1 MRRARI
7 QLVMLALVAIASATY
22 YAASVVGT
30 MREIYGDRVAQA
42 PTTHGY
48 RLNVV
53 SGLSPAAS
61 EAGIQYGDRILA
73 INGHPF
79 TGNNVYLEEL
89 RKSHAGDSLAL
100 TIQPQGSAAGATPPP
115 PRTVEVR
122 LAPVYATR
130 PGLLD
135 LLGRVF
141 FLSVIFPFGCLALGV
156 WVVAARPRDWNA
168 WFLLGILEYF
178 IIIFGENRYWPGAI
192 YAFQNFWSTLGL
204 IAGPLSIMYFGI
216 YFPERARL
224 DVSLPWI
231 KWVLTGLLV
240 ALLPVAL
247 CDALGFAFSFQS
259 IAWLVPASPL
269 IFRSLTFLAM
279 ASISIYFFCLAQKA
293 GTATSPDAK
302 RRLRIQYVGSTIAN
316 APLFLLILY
325 SMFTGHDIGYG
336 VPPWLV
342 ISALLIFTLFP
353 ISLAYVVVVHRAMD
367 LRIIM
372 RQGTKYAFARSSLW
386 VIRILTGYI
395 LVTAAIKVYL
405 HNSLNLVSVALI
417 ASLAGLLLFFRF
429 RTSKSLSL
437 WIDRKFFREAYSAE
451 QVLSELATQV
461 QGFTETPAL
470 IRTVSECISKA
481 LHVDRI
487 AILLRSGDTFQLQ
500 YAAGVEVGG
509 KVLLPEN
516 SKTIANLDAV
526 KKPAS
531 VYLDNPDAW
540 LVAATDAE
548 RAALREL
555 GAEML
560 IPLSGSNRLLGVM
573 ALGPKRSE
581 EPYSRTDRGLLQ
593 SVALHTGL
601 SIENSEL
608 VHLLVVEAGKRERIN
623 REIEVA
629 REVQERFLPQ
639 SYPAIP
645 GVELAGAYRPAQTVG
660 GDYYDFIEMKQAGS
674 DAVSLGIAIGDVSG
688 KGISAA
694 LLMAS
699 LRASLR
705 GLTRKSNGDLATM
718 MHEVNELVYEAS
730 ASNRYATFFFAELEP
745 VSRRLTYVNAG
756 HNAPALIRHHQN
768 RDTEPEI
775 IRLEAG
781 GPVIGLLAS
790 ANYEQSTLML
800 RPGDILLAFTD
811 GISEAMTVDGDEWSE
826 DRLIERLVSCPDMPA
841 AALVKCLFDAA
852 DEFAAG
858 APQHDDMTLLVLK
871 MLPASPALT
880 AATAL

>member
-53 SGLSPAAS
+53 SGLTPEAS

-100 TIQPQGSAAGATPPP
+100 TIQPQSSAAAATPPP
-115 PRTVEVR
+115 SRTVAVR

-168 WFLLGILEYF
+168 WFLLGILQYF

-231 KWVLTGLLV
+231 KWVLTGFLV
-240 ALLPVAL
+240 ALLPIAL

-259 IAWLVPASPL
+259 IAWLVPASPS
-269 IFRSLTFLAM
+269 IFRGLTFLAM

-367 LRIIM
+367 LRIIV

-395 LVTAAIKVYL
+395 LVTAAMKVYL
-405 HNSLNLVSVALI
+405 HNSLNPVSVALI
-417 ASLAGLLLFFRF
+417 AGLGGLLLFFRF
-429 RTSKSLSL
+429 RTSKTLSL

-451 QVLSELATQV
+451 QVLNELATQV
-461 QGFTETPAL
+461 QRFTETPAL
-470 IRTVSECISKA
+470 IRTVSECIAQRPPCRPHRRAAA
-481 LHVDRI
+481 LRRHLPA
-487 AILLRSGDTFQLQ
+487 AIRARRGHGRANLLLQ
-500 YAAGVEVGG
+500 R
-509 KVLLPEN
+509 N
-516 SKTIANLDAV
+516 SKTIANLDMV
-526 KKPAS
+526 KNPAN

-540 LVAATDAE
+540 LLAATDAE

-560 IPLSGSNRLLGVM
+560 IPLRGSNRLLGVM

-660 GDYYDFIEMKQAGS
+660 GDYYDFIEMKRAAGET
-674 DAVSLGIAIGDVSG
+674 GTGG
-688 KGISAA
+688 
-694 LLMAS
+694 
-699 LRASLR
+699 
-705 GLTRKSNGDLATM
+705 
-718 MHEVNELVYEAS
+718 
-730 ASNRYATFFFAELEP
+730 FAGHCDR
-745 VSRRLTYVNAG
+745 RRLRQ
-756 HNAPALIRHHQN
+756 RHLGGAAHGQ
-768 RDTEPEI
+768 PES
-775 IRLEAG
+775 
-781 GPVIGLLAS
+781 LAARTHS
-790 ANYEQSTLML
+790 QE
-800 RPGDILLAFTD
+800 
-811 GISEAMTVDGDEWSE
+811 
-826 DRLIERLVSCPDMPA
+826 
-841 AALVKCLFDAA
+841 
-852 DEFAAG
+852 
-858 APQHDDMTLLVLK
+858 
-871 MLPASPALT
+871 
-880 AATAL
+880 

>member
-22 YAASVVGT
+22 YAASVTGT
-30 MREIYGDRVAQA
+30 MQEIYGDRVAQA

-53 SGLSPAAS
+53 LGLSSEAS

-79 TGNNVYLEEL
+79 TGNSVYLEEL
-89 RKSHAGDSLAL
+89 RKSHAGDSIEF
-100 TIQPQGSAAGATPPP
+100 TIQPQTSAAASTPPP
-115 PRTVEVR
+115 PRTVAVR

-204 IAGPLSIMYFGI
+204 ITGPLSIMYFGI

-240 ALLPVAL
+240 ALLPIAL

-259 IAWLVPASPL
+259 IAWLVPASPS
-269 IFRSLTFLAM
+269 IFRGLTFLAM

-293 GTATSPDAK
+293 ATAISPDAK
-302 RRLRIQYVGSTIAN
+302 RRLQIQYVGSTIAN

-386 VIRILTGYI
+386 VLRILIGYI
-395 LVTAAIKVYL
+395 LVTAAIRVYL
-405 HNSLNLVSVALI
+405 HNSLNPVSVALI
-417 ASLAGLLLFFRF
+417 AGLGGLLLFFRF
-429 RTSKSLSL
+429 RTSKQLSS
-437 WIDRKFFREAYSAE
+437 WIDRKFFREAYSQE
-451 QVLSELATQV
+451 QILNELANQAQT
-461 QGFTETPAL
+461 FTETPAL
-470 IRTVSECISKA
+470 IHTVSECIGNA
-481 LHVDRI
+481 LHIDRI
-487 AILLRSGDTFQLQ
+487 AVLLRSGDTFRLQ
-500 YAAGVEVGG
+500 YAQGVDLDSSN
-509 KVLLPEN
+509 LLLSGT
-516 SKTIANLDAV
+516 SKTITNLDMV
-526 KKPAS
+526 KSPAN
-531 VYLDNPDAW
+531 VYLDDPDAW
-540 LVAATDAE
+540 LLAASDAE
-548 RAALREL
+548 RSALREL

-560 IPLSGSNRLLGVM
+560 IPLRGRNRLLGVM

-593 SVALHTGL
+593 SVAMHTGL

-608 VHLLVVEAGKRERIN
+608 MHSLALEAGKRERIN

-639 SYPAIP
+639 SYPAIA

-660 GDYYDFIEMKQAGS
+660 GDYYDFIEMKVAGS
-674 DAVSLGIAIGDVSG
+674 NTPSLGIAIGDVSG

-705 GLTRKSNGDLATM
+705 GLTRKSDCDLAEM
-718 MHEVNELVYEAS
+718 MSEVNELVYEAS
-730 ASNRYATFFFAELEP
+730 ASNRYATFFFARLDP
-745 VSRRLTYVNAG
+745 ASRMLTYVNGG
-756 HNAPALIRHHQN
+756 HNAPAVIR
-768 RDTEPEI
+768 RAGPDGKREV

-781 GPVIGLLAS
+781 GAVIGLLPIS
-790 ANYEQSTLML
+790 RYEQSTLTL
-800 RPGDILLAFTD
+800 QPGDILLAFTD
-811 GISEAMTVDGDEWSE
+811 GISEAMTADGEEWSE
-826 DRLIERLVSCPDMPA
+826 DRLIEHLVNSPDMPA
-841 AALVKCLFDAA
+841 KELVKRLFDAA
-852 DEFAAG
+852 DDFAAG
-858 APQHDDMTLLVLK
+858 APQHDDMTLFVLK
-871 MLPASPALT
+871 MLPASPQ
-880 AATAL
+880 

>member
-7 QLVMLALVAIASATY
+7 QLVMLALVAAASATY

-30 MREIYGDRVAQA
+30 IREIYGDRVAQA

-53 SGLSPAAS
+53 SGLSPEAS
-61 EAGIQYGDRILA
+61 EAGIQNGDRILA

-89 RKSHAGDSLAL
+89 RKAHAGDSLAL
-100 TIQPQGSAAGATPPP
+100 TIQPQGSAAAATPPP

-130 PGLLD
+130 PGFLD
-135 LLGRVF
+135 LVGRVF
-141 FLSVIFPFGCLALGV
+141 FLSVIFPFGCLVLGV
-156 WVVAARPRDWNA
+156 WVVAARPRDRNA
-168 WFLLGILEYF
+168 WFLFGILQYF
-178 IIIFGENRYWPGAI
+178 IILFGENRYWPGAI

-231 KWVLTGLLV
+231 KWVLTGFLV
-240 ALLPVAL
+240 ALVPIAL
-247 CDALGFAFSFQS
+247 CDAVGFAFSFQS
-259 IAWLVPASPL
+259 IAWLVPASPS
-269 IFRSLTFLAM
+269 IFRGLTFLAM

-316 APLFLLILY
+316 APLFLLVLY
-325 SMFTGHDIGYG
+325 SMLTGHDIGYG

-405 HNSLNLVSVALI
+405 HNSLNPVSVALI
-417 ASLAGLLLFFRF
+417 AGLGGLLLFFRF
-429 RTSKSLSL
+429 RTSKTLSL
-437 WIDRKFFREAYSAE
+437 WVDRKFFREAYSSD
-451 QVLSELATQV
+451 QVLSELANQA

-470 IRTVSECISKA
+470 IQTVSDCIANA

-487 AILLRSGDTFQLQ
+487 AVLLRHGDTFQLQ
-500 YAAGVEVGG
+500 YAHGMDMGAGM
-509 KVLLPEN
+509 LLSDN
-516 SKTIANLDAV
+516 SKTITNLDLV
-526 KKPAS
+526 KSPAS

-540 LVAATDAE
+540 LLAATDSE
-548 RAALREL
+548 RSALREL

-560 IPLSGSNRLLGVM
+560 IPLRGRNRLLGVM

-593 SVALHTGL
+593 SVAMHTGL
-601 SIENSEL
+601 SIENSQL
-608 VHLLVVEAGKRERIN
+608 MHSLAHEAGQRERIN

-639 SYPAIP
+639 SYPQIA

-674 DAVSLGIAIGDVSG
+674 DAISLGLAIGDVSG

-705 GLTRKSNGDLATM
+705 GLTRNCDGNLAAM
-718 MHEVNELVYEAS
+718 LHEVNELVYEAS
-730 ASNRYATFFFAELEP
+730 ASNRYATFFFAQLDP
-745 VSRRLTYVNAG
+745 FSRELTYVNAG
-756 HNAPALIRHHQN
+756 HNAPALIRHHAN
-768 RDTEPEI
+768 RDGQPEI

-781 GPVIGLLAS
+781 GPVIGLLPNS
-790 ANYEQSTLML
+790 HYEQSTLTL
-800 RPGDILLAFTD
+800 QPGDILLAFTD
-811 GISEAMTVDGDEWSE
+811 GISEAMTIDGEEWSE
-826 DRLIERLVSCPDMPA
+826 DRLIELLATYPDMPA
-841 AALVKCLFDAA
+841 AALVKLLFDAA
-852 DEFAAG
+852 DDFAGG
-858 APQHDDMTLLVLK
+858 APQHDDMTLVILK
-871 MLPASPALT
+871 LSTAPTSLPAST
-880 AATAL
+880 